1 MSEEFWK
8 DRAGS
13 YRARAVEA
21 EAGISTL
28 AVEINALRARLA
40 EAERLLYAAARRV
53 PPAFLSCDELT
64 ADGDLRYW
72 HDEYTAFRIAGRSD
86 NGSAPQGDGN
96 A

>member
-21 EAGISTL
+21 EAGISML

-40 EAERLLYAAARRV
+40 EAERDAARYRWLRTRINWSYQETRV
-53 PPAFLSCDELT
+53 GNLHSKAR
-64 ADGDLRYW
+64 ADAL
-72 HDEYTAFRIAGRSD
+72 
-86 NGSAPQGDGN
+86 
-96 A
+96 